1 MANGGIMRDGGLVVN
16 DSTPRGSGMIALPQ
30 GKEVLGASAVPRN
43 AMEQSALADLDVDKL
58 NHLAECL
65 FVLNGRRYGAIPG
78 SYMVVCTRPGLEWC
92 VGQLN
97 ADRAKPLILFE
108 DMVFSSP
115 DRALAQAERL
125 KRENGG
131 VSPRRSI

>member
-1 MANGGIMRDGGLVVN
+1 MV
-16 DSTPRGSGMIALPQ
+16 DSTLRDSGMIALPQ
-30 GKEVLGASAVPRN
+30 GKEVLGASALPRN
-43 AMEQSALADLDVDKL
+43 ALEQMALADLDVDKL
-58 NHLAECL
+58 NQLAECL
-65 FVLNGRRYGAIPG
+65 FVLNGRRYGAIAG
-78 SYMVVCTRPGLEWC
+78 SYMVVCTKPGVEWC

-115 DRALAQAERL
+115 DMAMKEAERM
-125 KRENGG
+125 KREHGG